1 MTYME
6 GYRPFRKTHFTL
18 YETSSLWYLTRA
30 LPPGYGDWKNTHRRF
45 SRRCHKGIWKR
56 IVEIFSIN
64 TDYEL
69 LTTNPNCFKVRSYVS
84 DAEGNNR
91 VITAQK
97 EGSCLVLW
105 YRIL

>member
-6 GYRPFRKTHFTL
+6 GYRPLRKTHFT
-18 YETSSLWYLTRA
+18 
-30 LPPGYGDWKNTHRRF
+30 
-45 SRRCHKGIWKR
+45 RRCHKGIWKR
-56 IVEIFSIN
+56 IVESLSRN

-69 LTTNPNCFKVRSYVS
+69 LTINSNCFKVRSYVS

-97 EGSCLVLW
+97 EGLCLVLW